1 MVAIDTCVVYGVEK
15 IDVEA
20 SRDKVSD
27 TQYHEDSFY
36 DKMSSIQD
44 LSLDDEYM

>member
-27 TQYHEDSFY
+27 TQYHEDPFY

-44 LSLDDEYM
+44 LSLDDKYM